1 MCLIVNVTVIMNLIY
16 KSYHDF
22 ALYCKLIL
30 ENVLLNVLLYGTKVD

>member
-1 MCLIVNVTVIMNLIY
+1 MNLIY
-16 KSYHDF
+16 KSYDF